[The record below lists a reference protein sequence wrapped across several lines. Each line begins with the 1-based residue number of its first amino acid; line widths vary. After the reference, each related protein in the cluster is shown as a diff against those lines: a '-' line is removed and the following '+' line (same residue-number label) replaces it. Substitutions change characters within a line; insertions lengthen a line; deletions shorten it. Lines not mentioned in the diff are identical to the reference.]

1 MDYLFSSLFRLKTRP
16 QIQSVLSA
24 SRKTSGGSIAAFV
37 RPNTL
42 DSPRLAIIVAKR
54 YVKHAVKRNRIK
66 RIIKESFRHH
76 KHELGGVD
84 IVIRVYK
91 DVNDLDNKNLHQC
104 INNLLKKL
112 AS

>member
-1 MDYLFSSLFRLKTRP
+1 M
-16 QIQSVLSA
+16 
-24 SRKTSGGSIAAFV
+24 AAFT

-42 DSPRLAIIVAKR
+42 VGSPRIAIIVAKR

-66 RIIKESFRHH
+66 RTIKESFRHH
-76 KHELGGVD
+76 KHELAGID

-91 DVNDLDNKNLHQC
+91 DVNDLDNQNLRQC
-104 INNLLKKL
+104 IDNLLKKL